1 MTDVAVGARRAR
13 APGAGKPGRPPTHP
27 EQPATTAGPRQR
39 LSATARTFAI
49 LEHVA
54 QAQRPVDVADIIAA
68 LGLPKATAY
77 RLVDW
82 FLDRGYLSREAGR
95 KRLVVGAKFAD
106 LSFRALASSMH
117 TAAPH
122 LVLRRL
128 VNTVN
133 ETCNIGTL
141 VNGEVVYLDR
151 VEAEHW
157 PLRLQFNVGSR
168 VPLHCT
174 AIGKLLL
181 ALAPARRRLA
191 LLHSVELRRFT
202 EHTITSRSRLEAEF
216 KQIRREQVSFDR
228 QEFLLGVMCA
238 AVPITGKNGEP
249 LAAVAVQAP
258 IARMTVET
266 ARCHLPALHRA
277 AAELA
282 EIFQDE

>member
-1 MTDVAVGARRAR
+1 MTDAAIGARRAK
-13 APGAGKPGRPPTHP
+13 AGRPHRPATHL
-27 EQPATTAGPRQR
+27 EQPASTSQGQR

-54 QAQRPVDVADIIAA
+54 HAQRPVEVADIIAA
-68 LGLPKATAY
+68 LDLPKATAY

-122 LVLRRL
+122 LVLQRL

-141 VNGEVVYLDR
+141 INGVVVYLDR
-151 VEAEHW
+151 VEAEDW
-157 PLRLQFNVGSR
+157 PLRLQFSVGSR
-168 VPLHCT
+168 VPMHCT

-181 ALAPARRRLA
+181 ALAPARRRQA
-191 LLHSVELRRFT
+191 LLNSVELRRLT
-202 EHTITSRSRLEAEF
+202 EHTITSRSRLEAEL

-258 IARMTVET
+258 IARMTLET
-266 ARCHLPALHRA
+266 ARRHLPALHRA

-282 EIFQDE
+282 EIFQEE

>member
-1 MTDVAVGARRAR
+1 MTDAAIGARRAK
-13 APGAGKPGRPPTHP
+13 AGRPHRPATHL
-27 EQPATTAGPRQR
+27 EQPATTSHGQR

-54 QAQRPVDVADIIAA
+54 HAQRPVEVADIIAA
-68 LGLPKATAY
+68 LDLPKATAY

-122 LVLRRL
+122 LVLQRL

-141 VNGEVVYLDR
+141 INGVVVYLDR

-157 PLRLQFNVGSR
+157 PLRLQFSVGSR

-181 ALAPARRRLA
+181 ALAPVRRRQA
-191 LLHSVELRRFT
+191 LLRSVELRRLT
-202 EHTITSRSRLEAEF
+202 EHTIASRSRLEAEL

-258 IARMTVET
+258 IARMTLET
-266 ARCHLPALHRA
+266 ARYHLPALHRA

-282 EIFQDE
+282 EIFQEE

>member
-1 MTDVAVGARRAR
+1 MTDAAIAARRAR
-13 APGAGKPGRPPTHP
+13 AGRPDRPATQRD
-27 EQPATTAGPRQR
+27 QPATNCRGQR

-54 QAQRPVDVADIIAA
+54 HAQRPVEVADIIAA
-68 LGLPKATAY
+68 LDLPKATAY

-95 KRLVVGAKFAD
+95 KRLVVGARFAD

-141 VNGEVVYLDR
+141 VSGEVVYLDR

-202 EHTITSRSRLEAEF
+202 EHTTTSRSRLEAEL

>member
-1 MTDVAVGARRAR
+1 MTDAAAGARRAR
-13 APGAGKPGRPPTHP
+13 AGRPDRPATHP
-27 EQPATTAGPRQR
+27 EQPATYGRARR

-54 QAQRPVDVADIIAA
+54 HAQRPVEIADIIAA
-68 LGLPKATAY
+68 LDLPKATAY

-95 KRLVVGAKFAD
+95 KRLVVGAKLAD

-122 LVLRRL
+122 LVLQRL
-128 VNTVN
+128 VNAVN

-141 VNGEVVYLDR
+141 INGEVVYLDR

-157 PLRLQFNVGSR
+157 PLRLQFSVGSR

-191 LLHSVELRRFT
+191 LLYSVELRRFT
-202 EHTITSRSRLEAEF
+202 EHTIASRSRLETEL
-216 KQIRREQVSFDR
+216 KQIRREQVAFDR

-238 AVPITGKNGEP
+238 AVPIKGKNGEP

-266 ARCHLPALHRA
+266 ARSHLPALHRA
-277 AAELA
+277 SAELA

>member
-1 MTDVAVGARRAR
+1 M
-13 APGAGKPGRPPTHP
+13 THP
-27 EQPATTAGPRQR
+27 EQPATNGRRQR
-39 LSATARTFAI
+39 LSATARTFAV

-54 QAQRPVDVADIIAA
+54 RAQQPVEVIDIIAA
-68 LGLPKATAY
+68 LNLPKATAY

-82 FLDRGYLSREAGR
+82 FIDRGYLSREAGR
-95 KRLVVGAKFAD
+95 KRLVVGAKLAD

-122 LVLRRL
+122 LVLQRL
-128 VNTVN
+128 VDTVN

-141 VNGEVVYLDR
+141 VNGDVVYLDR

-157 PLRLQFNVGSR
+157 PLRLQFNIGSR

-174 AIGKLLL
+174 ALGKLFL
-181 ALAPARRRLA
+181 ALAPARRRHG
-191 LLHSVELRRFT
+191 LLQSLELRWFT
-202 EHTITSRSRLEAEF
+202 EHTITSRSRLEAEL
-216 KQIRREQVSFDR
+216 KQIRMEQVSFDR

-238 AVPITGKNGEP
+238 AVPITGKNGEL

-266 ARCHLPALHRA
+266 ARCHLPALRRA

-282 EIFQDE
+282 EIFQNDRTRP